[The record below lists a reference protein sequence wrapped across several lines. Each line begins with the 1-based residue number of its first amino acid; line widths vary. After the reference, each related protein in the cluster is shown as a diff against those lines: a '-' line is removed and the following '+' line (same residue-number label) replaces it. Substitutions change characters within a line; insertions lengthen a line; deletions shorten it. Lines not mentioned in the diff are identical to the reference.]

1 MTIKNKIM
9 KVLLINGSPR
19 KQGNTF
25 LALSEVASALEKQ
38 GITTEI
44 VSIGTKAVQGCI
56 ACNKCAEGGGCVFDD
71 IVNELSPKFEAADG
85 LIVASPVY
93 YAGANATLV
102 ACLTRLFYSTR
113 FNKTMKVGAS
123 VAVARRGGC
132 SATYDELNKF
142 FGIAGMPIAA
152 SQYWNSVHGRLP
164 GEAAMDEEGLQ
175 TMRTLARNMT
185 FLMRSIALGKE
196 KYGLPEKE
204 TPVRTNFV
212 K

>member
-56 ACNKCAEGGGCVFDD
+56 ACNKCGELGRCVFRD
-71 IVNELSPKFEAADG
+71 ELYDTLHGKLAGADG
-85 LIVASPVY
+85 LVVGSPTY
-93 YAGANATLV
+93 YAGPNGSLCAILD
-102 ACLTRLFYSTR
+102 RLFYSAGELLR
-113 FNKTMKVGAS
+113 FKPAAA
-123 VAVARRGGC
+123 VAVCRRGGA
-132 SATYDELNKF
+132 SATFDRLNKYF
-142 FGIAGMPIAA
+142 TINNMPVVS

-164 GEAAMDEEGLQ
+164 GEATQDTEGMQ
-175 TMRTLARNMT
+175 TMRTLGDNMAWLLKNIQT
-185 FLMRSIALGKE
+185 GKIP
-196 KYGLPEKE
+196 LPEPE
-204 TPVRTNFV
+204 EPVRTNFIR
-212 K
+212 